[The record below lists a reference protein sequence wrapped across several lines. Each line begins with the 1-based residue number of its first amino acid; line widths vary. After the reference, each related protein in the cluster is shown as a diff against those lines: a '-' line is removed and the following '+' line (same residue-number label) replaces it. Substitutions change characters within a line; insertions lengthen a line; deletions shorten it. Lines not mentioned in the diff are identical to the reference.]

1 MQIWSKARSWQIC
14 TIKSTTDFQ
23 GRTKNLQ
30 MTAYTETYFF
40 TNKARKT
47 INVTETSIKAN
58 LPASVLN
65 DKSHAVQTLS
75 HV

>member
-1 MQIWSKARSWQIC
+1 
-14 TIKSTTDFQ
+14 
-23 GRTKNLQ
+23 
-30 MTAYTETYFF
+30 MTANTQTDLF

-75 HV
+75 HF

>member
-1 MQIWSKARSWQIC
+1 MQIWSKARSLQIC
-14 TIKSTTDFQ
+14 TIKSTTNFQ
-23 GRTKNLQ
+23 WRTKNLQ
-30 MTAYTETYFF
+30 MTANTVTDFF

>member
-30 MTAYTETYFF
+30 MTANTVTHFF

>member
-1 MQIWSKARSWQIC
+1 MQIWSKARSWQMC

-30 MTAYTETYFF
+30 MTANTLTDFF

>member
-1 MQIWSKARSWQIC
+1 
-14 TIKSTTDFQ
+14 
-23 GRTKNLQ
+23 
-30 MTAYTETYFF
+30 MTANTVTDFF